1 MIATTEAFAVLL
13 TLGFQAQI
21 IVNSILGDPMKVAL
35 RVALILVIVLIVCLG
50 VVGVKVLGPRAFL
63 GPRSRPLTALTFDA
77 NADRLQR
84 GRYLA
89 NSIGCLYCHSPHDWS
104 KHDDPI
110 LPGMTGGGQQLPYI
124 GLPGKVFAPNLT
136 SDKESGAGNWTDD
149 MLARAIREGIGH
161 DGRALFGIMPF
172 AHYRNMPDEDLAS
185 IIVYLRTLP
194 AVKNPLPKTEI
205 IFPVNYIMR
214 NDPQPITA
222 PIRSPDVSD
231 PVKRGKFLVNLTG
244 CADCHTPVDNHHVPI
259 PGLDFSGGQVL
270 QAPWGTV
277 ASANL
282 TPDPSGIPYYD
293 EAMFIKA
300 MRTGAVGTRELNKT
314 MPWSVLGNMTDQ
326 DLAGIL
332 AYLKTLKP
340 IHHRV
345 DNSEPPTL
353 CPLDGS
359 MHGAGNE
366 NKGE

>member
-1 MIATTEAFAVLL
+1 MR
-13 TLGFQAQI
+13 
-21 IVNSILGDPMKVAL
+21 VAL
-35 RVALILVIVLIVCLG
+35 RIALILVIVLTFCLG
-50 VVGVKVLGPRAFL
+50 AVGVKVLGPRAFL
-63 GPRSRPLTALTFDA
+63 GPRSRPLTSFTYDVTPA
-77 NADRLQR
+77 RLER

-89 NSIGCLYCHSPHDWS
+89 NSIGCLYCHSPHDWN
-104 KHDDPI
+104 KRGDPI
-110 LPGMTGGGQQLPYI
+110 LPGMTGAGQQLPYI

-136 SDKESGAGNWTDD
+136 PDKESGAGNWTDD
-149 MLARAIREGIGH
+149 MLARAVREGIGH

-205 IFPVNYIMR
+205 IFPVNFIMR
-214 NDPQPITA
+214 NDPQPVTGPVA
-222 PIRSPDVSD
+222 PPDVSD
-231 PVKRGKFLVNLTG
+231 PVKRGRFLVNLTG
-244 CADCHTPVDNHHVPI
+244 CTDCHTPVDNHHAPM
-259 PGLDFSGGQVL
+259 PGLEFSGGQIL

-300 MRTGAVGTRELNKT
+300 MRTGAVGGRELNKT
-314 MPWSVLGNMTDQ
+314 MPWSVLSNMTDE
-326 DLAGIL
+326 DLAGIF

-345 DNSEPPTL
+345 DNAQPPTL
-353 CPLDGS
+353 CPLDGTT
-359 MHGAGNE
+359 HGAGNQ
-366 NKGE
+366 NKGG